1 MLQVQTINLPA
12 LCVRAALGG
21 VNAEARTV
29 ELTFSTGAGVLRYDY
44 ETGTR
49 YIEKL
54 SLDPKHVRLDR
65 MNAGAPLLNTHS
77 AYTLADQL
85 GVVEDRSAS
94 VDGKRGRAT
103 VRFSKRADVEPY
115 YQDVLDR
122 IIRNV
127 STGYAVYRYEE
138 APAKNAGGLPVRLA
152 VDWEPYEVSMVP
164 MPADFKSQVR
174 AGDKS
179 GTTPCVIV
187 PCGYDQAL
195 ADADRNRRLRLATA
209 ACF

>member
-1 MLQVQTINLPA
+1 MQVQTINLPA

-21 VNAEARTV
+21 VDAESRIV
-29 ELTFSTGAGVLRYDY
+29 ELTFTTGAGVMRYDY
-44 ETGTR
+44 EKGTR

-65 MNAGAPLLNTHS
+65 MNSGAPLLNTHS
-77 AYTLADQL
+77 AYSLADQL
-85 GVVEDRSAS
+85 GVVEDRSAE
-94 VDGKRGRAT
+94 VDGKRGRAK
-103 VRFSKRADVEPY
+103 VRFSKRSDVEPY

-138 APAKNAGGLPVRLA
+138 TPGKANGLPVRLA

-164 MPADFKSQVR
+164 MPADYR
-174 AGDKS
+174 AQTRGGDKAL
-179 GTTPCVIV
+179 TYPCVIV
-187 PCGYDQAL
+187 TRDYTAE
-195 ADADRNRRLRLATA
+195 DADRNRRLRLAA
-209 ACF
+209 ACL